1 MSTTSISTAK
11 ILITLG
17 DMSSCQESDYQ
28 DFFSTYLQF
37 LLGEM
42 VNVLLLGVRSVRVVD
57 HVETVFK
64 IFSVFTYSSCLA
76 RRLMY
81 CSWVF

>member
-17 DMSSCQESDYQ
+17 DMSSCQEGDYQ

-57 HVETVFK
+57 IDQIDRK
-64 IFSVFTYSSCLA
+64 DDGSGGNK
-76 RRLMY
+76 
-81 CSWVF
+81 

>member
-1 MSTTSISTAK
+1 MVSTTSISTAK

-17 DMSSCQESDYQ
+17 DMSSCQEGGYR

-42 VNVLLLGVRSVRVVD
+42 VIVLLLGVLSVCVVD
-57 HVETVFK
+57 IDQIDRK
-64 IFSVFTYSSCLA
+64 DDGSGGNK
-76 RRLMY
+76 
-81 CSWVF
+81 